1 LTAKSDSDVVIRVS
15 KLAKSLGGQPVLRSV
30 DLEMRRGETIVIM
43 GRSGCGKSV
52 LLKHLIGLL
61 APDRGTIEIDGADVT
76 SDRRLAR
83 TVHSQFGMLFQS
95 GALFDSLTV
104 GENVALPY
112 LENSDHTEEEITALV
127 AEKLA
132 MVGLP
137 DVNESMPAE
146 LSGGMRKRVALAR
159 ALAQEPEFVLY
170 DEPTTGLD
178 PIMADTINDLIIRL
192 QKELGV
198 TSIVVTHDLASARKV
213 ANRVAMLH
221 GGMIIFEGPVSELNS
236 SVDPRVRQF
245 VEGQADGPIQ
255 PHPDTST
262 LR

>member
-1 LTAKSDSDVVIRVS
+1 
-15 KLAKSLGGQPVLRSV
+15 
-30 DLEMRRGETIVIM
+30 
-43 GRSGCGKSV
+43 
-52 LLKHLIGLL
+52 
-61 APDRGTIEIDGADVT
+61 
-76 SDRRLAR
+76 
-83 TVHSQFGMLFQS
+83 MLFQS